1 MAIPYRVPPTNASAD
16 TSTKKG
22 ICTHTSDKQVPS
34 IKLIIHVIK
43 VNIFRLIPSKLSS
56 KNSDFLK
63 SH

>member
-34 IKLIIHVIK
+34 IKLNIHIK
-43 VNIFRLIPSKLSS
+43 S
-56 KNSDFLK
+56 
-63 SH
+63 